1 MTMLASVLLYFLVI
15 AVSAFFVACK
25 KTAVITVKG
34 RRHVIRWPVLLG
46 LFLPLALGSLR
57 YGTGADYPNYLEI
70 YQFFATGEETGAT
83 AAYFLKVEPLFHLLP
98 KISYALTGTP
108 VVFFASV
115 WTATLV
121 LLYIGMQ
128 RLLPRTDGL
137 LLGMAWSL
145 MLIIMM
151 PLAFDQ
157 MRQTLAIALFFF
169 AVYYIVIGKPLRYIA
184 VMAIAVTSHFSAL
197 FFVPAYLIR
206 PLIHKLPAQ
215 HLWRV
220 NGIAIGVGIMAIL
233 AVIGMAIMFQEGL
246 RSLDIH
252 YINYALKSLY
262 DGKGFRLLGLIR
274 VNYWTITMGG
284 LLLWGLWRL
293 YHHRAAHIITYRVQ
307 VVLLSVGLMLLT
319 LSAFISFGGRLT
331 QYLLPIVPVAV
342 YATANYT
349 MRRRLGLTQVGLFV
363 CMMVCNW
370 NWILPYSSLW
380 HQVDFNDVNRHQSLL
395 NRMLCL
401 RDESK
406 CVIKSGQQYDN
417 QALWRLGR

>member
-1 MTMLASVLLYFLVI
+1 MLASALLYFLVI
-15 AVSAFFVACK
+15 AASAFFVAYG
-25 KTAVITVKG
+25 KTAVIAISGV
-34 RRHVIRWPVLLG
+34 RRVIRWSALLG
-46 LFLPLALGSLR
+46 LCLPLLLGSLR

-108 VVFFASV
+108 IVFFASV
-115 WTATLV
+115 WSATLV
-121 LLYIGMQ
+121 LLYIGMR
-128 RLLPRTDGL
+128 RLLPRVDGL

-169 AVYYIVIGKPLRYIA
+169 AVHYIVIGKPLRYIT

-206 PLIHKLPAQ
+206 PLIHKLPVQ
-215 HLWRV
+215 RFWRT
-220 NGIAIGVGIMAIL
+220 NAIAIGMGITAIL
-233 AVIGMAIMFQEGL
+233 AVIGVAAMFQEGL

-262 DGKGFRLLGLIR
+262 DDKGFRLFGLIR
-274 VNYWTITMGG
+274 VNYWTVTMGG

-293 YHHRAAHIITYRVQ
+293 YRHRAADTVTYRVQ
-307 VVLLSVGLMLLT
+307 AVLLGIGLILLT

-342 YATANYT
+342 YATANYA
-349 MRRRLGLTQVGLFV
+349 MRRRLELAQVGLFV

-370 NWILPYSSLW
+370 NWILPYSSIW

-401 RDESK
+401 RDEGK